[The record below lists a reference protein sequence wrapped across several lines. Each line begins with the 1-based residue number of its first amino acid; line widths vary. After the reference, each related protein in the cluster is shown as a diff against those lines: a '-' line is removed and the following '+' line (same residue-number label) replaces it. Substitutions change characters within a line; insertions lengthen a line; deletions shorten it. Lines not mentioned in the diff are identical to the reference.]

1 MSKTCIPTP
10 VLRSIQLSL
19 WIEGRIGRRLQN
31 SSCLNPA
38 LRRQIPIGLARTA
51 DRDDSR
57 PSNRRKGRI
66 RSSYL
71 NLSDGSGDKQ
81 AKFAPMEEFV
91 EIRSGD
97 GEAENIVTEST
108 REGEGD
114 GFEGSF
120 PSTFDFLELKREFEK
135 EEAASRLI
143 GPEENDFIPPGG
155 DGSVALESDESG
167 ELIQQVDAKGRR
179 QMLKRSNLL
188 AKQVISMR
196 SARSL
201 GFVSQLWV
209 DTRSWMVVLVEV
221 RLNFLSGD
229 MEKFLLE
236 DVRQVGDVVLVED
249 ESVTENELK
258 MIGLDTL
265 VGYNVVTSGRRNV
278 GKVRG
283 YSFNINSGAVESLE
297 LDSFGFSIIPSSL
310 VSTYCLLTEDVL
322 EVVSDTVIVHEGA
335 VSRVQRLTKGIWDAQ
350 NSDRI
355 RDEIGEYFEF
365 GRNDSPIQSRTRQ
378 KNATGRKPRRKMRES
393 EDDWEFPMDY

>member
-1 MSKTCIPTP
+1 MRRGKRPRVTRSDAYACETLALPNRLPLSLGFLDLAPLSTSMSKTCIPTP

-19 WIEGRIGRRLQN
+19 WIEGRIGRRLHN

-38 LRRQIPIGLARTA
+38 LRRQIPIGLPRTA

-209 DTRSWMVVLVEV
+209 DTRSV
-221 RLNFLSGD
+221 
-229 MEKFLLE
+229 
-236 DVRQVGDVVLVED
+236 
-249 ESVTENELK
+249 SV
-258 MIGLDTL
+258 
-265 VGYNVVTSGRRNV
+265 SSR
-278 GKVRG
+278 
-283 YSFNINSGAVESLE
+283 NINVPSLSIILSIVGFVVFSIHGYWLTFFYHNNSFFSLE
-297 LDSFGFSIIPSSL
+297 IF
-310 VSTYCLLTEDVL
+310 
-322 EVVSDTVIVHEGA
+322 
-335 VSRVQRLTKGIWDAQ
+335 
-350 NSDRI
+350 
-355 RDEIGEYFEF
+355 
-365 GRNDSPIQSRTRQ
+365 
-378 KNATGRKPRRKMRES
+378 
-393 EDDWEFPMDY
+393 